1 VDLTGPVPI
10 IQMYDPKLAK
20 VEDASYTRHPGQSR
34 SRLLRA
40 LDNEGDPRLR
50 WDFALLKALSSACP
64 PPAGFPNG

>member
-1 VDLTGPVPI
+1 MDLTGPAPI

-40 LDNEGDPRLR
+40 RDNEGDGV
-50 WDFALLKALSSACP
+50 SSV
-64 PPAGFPNG
+64 FPTGK